1 MKDSV
6 NINGIVLAGGK
17 SSRMG
22 SPKGL
27 LDLNGRPFISHITA
41 AMQPL
46 VHELFIVSDDATYDH
61 FEGIRVPDIY
71 TNAGPVGGIYA
82 GLMRSPSFYNLILS
96 CDVPLINSTVLNI
109 LINNIEEG
117 YDVIQLE
124 SEGQTLPLVAIYT
137 QDCVAHFKNLLAA
150 GERRLRTAVT
160 GLRVKTI
167 PLDASL
173 TSFVQ
178 NINTQTE
185 YNSIKNELKY

>member
-6 NINGIVLAGGK
+6 NINGIILAGGK

-27 LDLNGRPFISHITA
+27 LNLNGRPFISHITT
-41 AMQPL
+41 AMQAL
-46 VHELFIVSDDATYDH
+46 VKELFIVSDDETYDH
-61 FEGIRVPDIY
+61 FEGIRVADIY
-71 TNAGPVGGIYA
+71 KDAGPMGGIYS

-109 LINNIEEG
+109 LINNISDD

-137 QDCVAHFKNLLAA
+137 KDCEAHFKDELAS
-150 GERRLRTAVT
+150 GERRLRMALTK
-160 GLRVKTI
+160 LRVKTI
-167 PLDASL
+167 HLETSL

-185 YNSIKNELKY
+185 YNSIKNELEY

>member
-1 MKDSV
+1 MEGAI
-6 NINGIVLAGGK
+6 NINGIILAGGK

-27 LDLNGRPFISHITA
+27 LKLNGRPFISHITA
-41 AMQPL
+41 VLQPL
-46 VHELFIVSDDATYDH
+46 VRELFVVSDDATYDH
-61 FEGIRVPDIY
+61 FEGIRVSDIY
-71 TNAGPVGGIYA
+71 KDAGPVGGIYA

-109 LINNIEEG
+109 LINNMEEG
-117 YDVIQLE
+117 FDVIQLE

-137 QDCVAHFKNLLAA
+137 QDCSAHFKDLLAA

-167 PLDASL
+167 PLDTTL
-173 TSFVQ
+173 TPFVQ
-178 NINTQTE
+178 NINTQVE